1 MVPNAD
7 DGPGGTPTGGV
18 GFFYTPSLPLTLI
31 FEIARSLTSP
41 LLCHFLRR
49 KLAKAA
55 F

>member
-7 DGPGGTPTGGV
+7 DGPGGDPHGGV

-31 FEIARSLTSP
+31 FEIVRSLTSSLP
-41 LLCHFLRR
+41 CHFLRR
-49 KLAKAA
+49 KPAKAA